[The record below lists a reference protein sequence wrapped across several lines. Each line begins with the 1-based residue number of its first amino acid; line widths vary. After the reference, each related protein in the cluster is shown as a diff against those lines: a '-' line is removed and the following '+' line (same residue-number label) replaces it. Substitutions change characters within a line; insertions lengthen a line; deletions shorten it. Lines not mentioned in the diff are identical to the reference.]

1 MGGNIWGFFQLCVYS
16 EKQLCKYDCSPPE
29 LIVSRERRLHHGGS
43 SLLQPW
49 ADPRMVPSFTKCWWE
64 SLVLH
69 VHVTPRSRG
78 DAHMGMNEG
87 PFVPYQ
93 LQQ

>member
-1 MGGNIWGFFQLCVYS
+1 MYS
-16 EKQLCKYDCSPPE
+16 EKQLCKYDCSLPE

-43 SLLQPW
+43 SLLLSW

-69 VHVTPRSRG
+69 VRVTPRSRG

-87 PFVPYQ
+87 PFAPYQ
-93 LQQ
+93 PQQ